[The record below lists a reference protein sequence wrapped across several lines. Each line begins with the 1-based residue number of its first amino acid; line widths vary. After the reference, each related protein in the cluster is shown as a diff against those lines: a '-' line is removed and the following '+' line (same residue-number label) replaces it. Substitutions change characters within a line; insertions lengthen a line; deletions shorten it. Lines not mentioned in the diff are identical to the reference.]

1 MNGQKRCLY
10 WTKTNSL
17 SDDEY
22 EFDFFED
29 FNENV
34 INVVDDEQ
42 NDLFL
47 PNNVR
52 EEEDLMDNGFE
63 NFVEKE
69 GPNQVMHLILEKQGN
84 NVQFDEI
91 FDFKDF
97 EDLLKCIA

>member
-1 MNGQKRCLY
+1 
-10 WTKTNSL
+10 L

-69 GPNQVMHLILEKQGN
+69 GPNQVMHLILEK
-84 NVQFDEI
+84 
-91 FDFKDF
+91 
-97 EDLLKCIA
+97 